1 MKIWGLQ
8 LKYVDELQLRNLY
21 EQIRNMDEISSLQL
35 KSTVV
40 TSDPTNTHSHAL
52 LMVGSLMMTNL
63 QLRRGH
69 KLERRSMYEL
79 LRRVDDVSS
88 LQLSIVQYSYMHN
101 STRTHSLLT

>member
-1 MKIWGLQ
+1 M
-8 LKYVDELQLRNLY
+8 DELQLRNVY
-21 EQIRNMDEISSLQL
+21 EQIRSVDEISSLQL

-40 TSDPTNTHSHAL
+40 TSYPTNSHAH
-52 LMVGSLMMTNL
+52 LMVGSLTMTNL

-88 LQLSIVQYSYMHN
+88 L
-101 STRTHSLLT
+101 